1 MLLEVEIDPYTKV
14 TSQEVL
20 CICYH
25 GNSNCV
31 SSVGHMSYGCYTQI
45 GIILALH

>member
-1 MLLEVEIDPYTKV
+1 MLLKVEIDTYTKIK
-14 TSQEVL
+14 SQEVI

-31 SSVGHMSYGCYTQI
+31 GSVGHMSYGCYTLI
-45 GIILALH
+45 GIILELH

>member
-14 TSQEVL
+14 KSQEV
-20 CICYH
+20 ICMCNH

-31 SSVGHMSYGCYTQI
+31 SFVGDMSYGCYTLI

>member
-14 TSQEVL
+14 KSEEVI

-25 GNSNCV
+25 GNSNSV
-31 SSVGHMSYGCYTQI
+31 SSVGHMSYGCYTLI